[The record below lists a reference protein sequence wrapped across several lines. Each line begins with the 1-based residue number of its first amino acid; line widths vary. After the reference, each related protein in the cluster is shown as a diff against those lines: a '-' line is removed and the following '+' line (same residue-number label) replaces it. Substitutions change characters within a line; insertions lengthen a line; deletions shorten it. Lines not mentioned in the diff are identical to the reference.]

1 MELQQQD
8 KKSFGSFHS
17 DNVELLIRQPP
28 DAYVEPQLPV
38 PLGELLPDGFPSFG
52 HGMRDTH
59 FLLDPEWTFINH
71 GAFGVCGNGLPHRA
85 QAHPTAS
92 QGPPCAW
99 QWKAAISGGC
109 TVLGSRSVSLTA
121 NSSRWCAR
129 ARSAVLVELRDKG
142 RGGGGSLNPRGLACL
157 LAPARRSCGP

>member
-71 GAFGVCGNGLPHRA
+71 GAFGTPLRVAVEGGNLWRLHCARQPLRFIDRQLFPLVC
-85 QAHPTAS
+85 
-92 QGPPCAW
+92 
-99 QWKAAISGGC
+99 
-109 TVLGSRSVSLTA
+109 SRSLG
-121 NSSRWCAR
+121 CF
-129 ARSAVLVELRDKG
+129 G
-142 RGGGGSLNPRGLACL
+142 
-157 LAPARRSCGP
+157 